1 VKKYINIEDIA
12 SYLKTTWQTF
22 WPQETIIPKESSEL
36 EHDTDATDTTTALYN
51 S

>member
-1 VKKYINIEDIA
+1 VKQYIDVDKIA

-22 WPQETIIPKESSEL
+22 WPQKPVEIPEEQQPQPD
-36 EHDTDATDTTTALYN
+36 EDAALYN